1 MYAGTLRISS
11 ALPINAP
18 AGPAGERKLT
28 MSFSD
33 IYGHERPIT
42 ILKKAIAQERV
53 GHAYLFSGPN
63 AIGKRTLAV
72 VFAQALNCE
81 QARKLGDACDQCSA
95 CLKIRH
101 NSHADLINIKAD
113 GQFIRI
119 NAIRE
124 IQEQMKFKPLE
135 GGWRVTIID
144 DADKM
149 REEAANALLKTLE
162 EPTASNIFILVSS
175 RPYSLPATII
185 SRCRHMRFNPLPAA
199 AVARFLAQKKEMN
212 LEKALLLAGLAGGSI
227 GRALELD
234 QEDVVTY
241 RAEIMQLLM
250 DTHKDEPLSLLTLAS
265 FLGQDKKEIKQGL
278 DILNSCFRDAL
289 LFKETGRKEMLIN
302 ADKSSFIA
310 ALAQRLDGE
319 QILQNIAHVVK
330 AWKTIEQN
338 VNKTLTLEAMVFKL
352 NL

>member
-1 MYAGTLRISS
+1 M
-11 ALPINAP
+11 PINEP
-18 AGPAGERKLT
+18 AGFDGERKLT

-33 IYGHERPIT
+33 IYGHERPIA
-42 ILKKAIAQERV
+42 ILKKTIIQGRV

-63 AIGKRTLAV
+63 AIGKRTLADR
-72 VFAQALNCE
+72 FAQALNCE
-81 QARKLGDACDQCSA
+81 QGQISGDACGQCSS

-101 NSHADLINIKAD
+101 ASHADLINIKAD

-135 GGWRVTIID
+135 GGWRAIIID

-149 REEAANALLKTLE
+149 RDEAANALLKTLE
-162 EPTASNIFILVSS
+162 EPTTSNILILVSS
-175 RPYSLPATII
+175 RPYSMPATIL

-199 AVARFLAQKKEMN
+199 AVARFLTQKKEMDP
-212 LEKALLLAGLAGGSI
+212 EKAVLLAGLAGGSI

-234 QEDVVTY
+234 QEDVIAY

-250 DTHKDEPLSLLTLAS
+250 DTRKDEPLSLLTLAS
-265 FLGQDKKEIKQGL
+265 FFSQDKKEIKQGL

-302 ADKSSFIA
+302 ADKSSLIA
-310 ALAQRLDGE
+310 ALAQRLEGE
-319 QILQNIAHVVK
+319 QILQNIAHVVE